1 MLLVSPHTGK
11 LVDASDEFVDQLLL
25 AGFKKQEP
33 EAVESKSD
41 SAPRAKRSPRKSR
54 TAE

>member
-1 MLLVSPHTGK
+1 MPLLVNPNTGK
-11 LVDASDEFVDQLLL
+11 LVDVAPAFVDQLSR

-33 EAVESKSD
+33 VPEATK
-41 SAPRAKRSPRKSR
+41 APARRGRAPK

>member
-33 EAVESKSD
+33 EAVEPEKV
-41 SAPRAKRSPRKSR
+41 SAPPVRRSRKSK
-54 TAE
+54 